1 MKRTAR
7 LSLKKETL
15 AALSGDDLSGVVGAD
30 ASAVTCYSCVSCQS
44 CVPCLIYIEPSLPNT
59 ACVPE
64 ITFRTICR

>member
-15 AALSGDDLSGVVGAD
+15 ATLTVDDLSGVAGAD
-30 ASAVTCYSCVSCQS
+30 ASAGPTCYTCTCRSCLD
-44 CVPCLIYIEPSLPNT
+44 CLIGATLPDT